1 MAVTHQS
8 SHCIFNSVDLGVK
21 HETPHHNDYYLTRP
35 AETNICLHLPCQLNM
50 EYTCSLFQVKS
61 TVNDETD
68 HLPTELCKVVDA
80 AASRLEVN
88 CIHESWWV
96 VGTDLYK
103 L

>member
-1 MAVTHQS
+1 MYSFALSAKH
-8 SHCIFNSVDLGVK
+8 GVYILVFCFK
-21 HETPHHNDYYLTRP
+21 LS
-35 AETNICLHLPCQLNM
+35 PC
-50 EYTCSLFQVKS
+50 

-88 CIHESWWV
+88 CIHESWWM

>member
-1 MAVTHQS
+1 M
-8 SHCIFNSVDLGVK
+8 K

-35 AETNICLHLPCQLNM
+35 AETNICIHLPCQLNM